1 MRKIIHYTS
10 IPGSDNDHHNST
22 VFYKGALQTIAVM
35 EGMTHVHLVMVVAV
49 VSVDGLWNMTFL
61 FVISRHEHA

>member
-1 MRKIIHYTS
+1 M
-10 IPGSDNDHHNST
+10 PGSDNDHHNST

-49 VSVDGLWNMTFL
+49 VSVTNMVLQQAIAVQIL
-61 FVISRHEHA
+61 FNVT